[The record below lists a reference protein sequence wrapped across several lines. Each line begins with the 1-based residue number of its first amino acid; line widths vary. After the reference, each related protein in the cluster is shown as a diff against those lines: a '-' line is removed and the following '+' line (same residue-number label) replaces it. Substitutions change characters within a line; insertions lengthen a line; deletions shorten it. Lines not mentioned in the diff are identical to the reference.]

1 MVMMTIDKHSVP
13 KSGSGGEALKTVRL
27 TLKELTLVLL
37 AEAAPSGCEIL
48 D

>member
-13 KSGSGGEALKTVRL
+13 KSGRGEVLKTIRL
-27 TLKELTLVLL
+27 TLKELTLVLS
-37 AEAAPSGCEIL
+37 AEAVPSSCEIL